1 MKNRLFSLILAVCV
15 TCSFALALSASAV
28 VDGTPATDSVTAD
41 MFSPENPAH
50 PYAPDPFAIHPN
62 WSTNSPSTHQFIT
75 TNAITIVKNAYP
87 SSPLGNYIT
96 TLKSYSD
103 YPDTPASDQND
114 NRSFIG
120 HFYDPDT
127 GRTWTGVT
135 NPTAKTRLIW
145 WYNNAVSEYKAG
157 KATSAM
163 ESLGCALHYAADL
176 STPHHAANK
185 VVGVSMHAE
194 FENYARANQNKYK
207 VTSTTSS
214 TFTWAKRTSIGD
226 MGHNFAVNAK
236 ADINIAE
243 DGTRF
248 PEATQRTLTKA
259 QRNCATV
266 LYKFLVDIGKLS

>member
-62 WSTNSPSTHQFIT
+62 WSTDSPSTHQFIT

-103 YPDTPASDQND
+103 YPDTPASGQND
-114 NRSFIG
+114 NGTFIG
-120 HFYDPDT
+120 HFYNPDT

-176 STPHHAANK
+176 STPHHACSATSFLRNWDSILEK
-185 VVGVSMHAE
+185 K
-194 FENYARANQNKYK
+194 RANL
-207 VTSTTSS
+207 
-214 TFTWAKRTSIGD
+214 RSISEPARLRQPPPQKHGS
-226 MGHNFAVNAK
+226 
-236 ADINIAE
+236 
-243 DGTRF
+243 GTRKRAGSKHTRG
-248 PEATQRTLTKA
+248 ATNSRPSRA
-259 QRNCATV
+259 FCP
-266 LYKFLVDIGKLS
+266 LVG